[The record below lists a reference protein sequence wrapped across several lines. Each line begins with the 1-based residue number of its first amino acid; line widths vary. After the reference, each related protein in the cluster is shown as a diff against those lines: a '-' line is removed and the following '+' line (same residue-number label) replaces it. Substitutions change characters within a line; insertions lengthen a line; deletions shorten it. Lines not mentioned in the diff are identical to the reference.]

1 MKKAV
6 LLCIVSAGAGAV
18 LSAMLISPSGISE
31 KSVAQESSR
40 GPDRVTGT
48 PASPSGIP
56 GTPASP
62 SGVPGPPAASTVAS
76 GWPVAAPIGEE
87 DLTPEERVN
96 IAVYE
101 QVNRSVVNIDTA
113 GVRRDAFFMFEVP
126 TKGAGSGVV
135 IDKQGHILTNLH
147 VVAAARAIEVTLFNG
162 KSYEAVPVGADEPND
177 AAVLKIDA
185 PPDSLFPVTLG
196 DSSRLRVGQRALAI
210 GNPFGLERT
219 LSVGVISSLNRPL
232 SERRGAFRQLIQIDA
247 DINPGNSGGPLLDSH
262 GRMIG
267 INTVIASNTGQSA
280 GVGFA
285 IPINTVARIL
295 PDLIERGHVVRADI
309 GIASVYRTGEGL
321 LITKL
326 VEDGAAERA
335 GLRGPRLV
343 VRERRQGPI
352 VYRQE
357 STDVSAADLILAV
370 DGKPVRTAD
379 DLLAIVESRKPGD
392 RVTVTVLREGRRMD
406 VPVTL
411 NESE

>member
-1 MKKAV
+1 MKRVV
-6 LLCIVSAGAGAV
+6 LLCIGSACAGAV
-18 LSAMLISPSGISE
+18 VSAVLMSPSGLSE
-31 KSVAQESSR
+31 KSVAQESSS
-40 GPDRVTGT
+40 GPNRVAQARPDPTRT
-48 PASPSGIP
+48 PARPAARAPSG
-56 GTPASP
+56 AL
-62 SGVPGPPAASTVAS
+62 
-76 GWPVAAPIGEE
+76 PVVAPIGEE
-87 DLTPEERVN
+87 ELTAEERVN
-96 IAVYE
+96 VAVYE

-113 GVRRDAFFMFEVP
+113 SVRRDAFFLFSIPE
-126 TKGAGSGVV
+126 KGAGSGVV
-135 IDKQGHILTNLH
+135 IDKQGHVLTNLH
-147 VVAAARAIEVTLFNG
+147 VVAGARSIEVTLFDG

-185 PPDSLFPVTLG
+185 PPEDLFPVTFG
-196 DSSRLRVGQRALAI
+196 DSGRLRVGQRALAI

-219 LSVGVISSLNRPL
+219 LSVGVIASLNRPL

-267 INTVIASNTGQSA
+267 MNTVIASNTGQSA

-285 IPINTVARIL
+285 IPINTSARII

-321 LITKL
+321 LITK
-326 VEDGAAERA
+326 VIEGGAAQRA

-343 VRERRQGPI
+343 VREKRQGPI

-357 STDVSAADLILAV
+357 STDMSAADLILAV

-379 DLLAIVESRKPGD
+379 DLLAIVESKKPGD
-392 RVTVTVLREGRRMD
+392 RVSVTVLREGRRTD

-411 NESE
+411 DEGE

>member
-1 MKKAV
+1 MKKTF
-6 LLCIVSAGAGAV
+6 LLCIVSAGAGV
-18 LSAMLISPSGISE
+18 LLSAMLIGPFASSE
-31 KSVAQESSR
+31 STAAQEPYG
-40 GPDRVTGT
+40 GPVRAGRPSTRPL
-48 PASPSGIP
+48 PAVDPSAANPFP
-56 GTPASP
+56 G
-62 SGVPGPPAASTVAS
+62 
-76 GWPVAAPIGEE
+76 E

-101 QVNRSVVNIDTA
+101 QVNRSVVNIDTR
-113 GVRRDAFFMFEVP
+113 GVRRDGFFMFEVP
-126 TKGAGSGVV
+126 TEGAGSGVV
-135 IDKQGHILTNLH
+135 IDKQGHVLTNFH
-147 VVAAARAIEVTLFNG
+147 VVADARAIEVTLFDGN
-162 KSYEAVPVGADEPND
+162 SYEAAAIGADQPND

-185 PPDSLFPVTLG
+185 PADSLYPVALG

-232 SERRGAFRQLIQIDA
+232 SQRRGAFRQLIQIDA

-267 INTVIASNTGQSA
+267 MNTVIASNTGQSA

-285 IPINTVARIL
+285 IPINTIARIL
-295 PDLIERGHVVRADI
+295 PDLIERGHVVRADV
-309 GIASVYRTGEGL
+309 GIASVYSTSEGL

-326 VEDGAAERA
+326 VEGGAAQRA

-343 VRERRQGPI
+343 VREKRQGPI

-357 STDVSAADLILAV
+357 SVDISAADVIVAV
-370 DGKPVRTAD
+370 DGQPVERAD
-379 DLLAIVESRKPGD
+379 DLLAILESKKPGD
-392 RVTVTVLREGRRMD
+392 RVTVTVLRDGRRKD

-411 NESE
+411 DEGA

>member
-1 MKKAV
+1 MKRVV
-6 LLCIVSAGAGAV
+6 LLCIGSACAGAV
-18 LSAMLISPSGISE
+18 VSAVLMSPSGLSE
-31 KSVAQESSR
+31 KSVAQESSS
-40 GPDRVTGT
+40 GPNRVAQARPDPTRT
-48 PASPSGIP
+48 PARPAARAPSG
-56 GTPASP
+56 AL
-62 SGVPGPPAASTVAS
+62 
-76 GWPVAAPIGEE
+76 PVVAPIGEE
-87 DLTPEERVN
+87 ELTAEERVN
-96 IAVYE
+96 VAVYE

-113 GVRRDAFFMFEVP
+113 SVRRDAFFLFSIPE
-126 TKGAGSGVV
+126 KGAGSGVV
-135 IDKQGHILTNLH
+135 IDKQGHVLTNLH
-147 VVAAARAIEVTLFNG
+147 VVAGARSIEVTLFDG

-185 PPDSLFPVTLG
+185 PPEDLFPVTFG
-196 DSSRLRVGQRALAI
+196 DSGRLRVGQRALAI

-219 LSVGVISSLNRPL
+219 LSVGVIASLNRPL

-247 DINPGNSGGPLLDSH
+247 DINPGNSGGPLLDSR

-267 INTVIASNTGQSA
+267 MNTVIASNTGQSA

-285 IPINTVARIL
+285 IPINTSARII

-321 LITKL
+321 LITK
-326 VEDGAAERA
+326 VIEGGAAQRA

-343 VRERRQGPI
+343 VREKRQGPI

-357 STDVSAADLILAV
+357 STDMSAADLILAV

-379 DLLAIVESRKPGD
+379 DLLAIVESKKPGD
-392 RVTVTVLREGRRMD
+392 RVTVTVLREGRRTD

-411 NESE
+411 DEGE